1 MTTRTATYSD
11 WTALRLLRI
20 AVLCVG
26 PFATLFLAGLI
37 PSTTLDDVA
46 GRAFA
51 VTLLWSPLF
60 FSVPA
65 LLLQHQRDLAL
76 PSVRPWFWRGV
87 KLVPHLLLSKDSTV
101 RPETA
106 VSLLAWFGLLTVT
119 GSSSL
124 EVLGRLLAG

>member
-11 WTALRLLRI
+11 WTALRVLRMI
-20 AVLCVG
+20 ALCVG
-26 PFATLFLAGLI
+26 PFATLILAGMI

-46 GRAFA
+46 GREFA

-76 PSVRPWFWRGV
+76 ASVRPWFWRGI
-87 KLVPHLLLSKDSTV
+87 KLMPHLLFSKDSTI

-106 VSLLAWFGLLTVT
+106 VSLLGWFGLLTVT
-119 GSSSL
+119 GASTL
-124 EVLGRLLAG
+124 EVLERLLIG